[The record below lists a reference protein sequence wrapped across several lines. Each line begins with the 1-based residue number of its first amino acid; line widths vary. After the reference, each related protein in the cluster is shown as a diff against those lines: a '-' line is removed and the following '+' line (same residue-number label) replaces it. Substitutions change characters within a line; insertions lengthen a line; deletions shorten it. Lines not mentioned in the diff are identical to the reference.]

1 MTAPRYTIGE
11 FSRLSRLTVTTL
23 RHYDEIGLLP
33 PAEVDRATG
42 YRYYDAGQLAS
53 ALRLGVLRSAGVPL
67 ADLLELVRGRRAL
80 VDVLEG
86 QRRRVEAER
95 VEQERRLALLD
106 DLAREPADAPVVE
119 EVVLQPRTVAVL
131 TRTGSWDGLER
142 TTRHALARL
151 QVRLRQ
157 RGIEPSP
164 PHGALF
170 PVDPAGEL
178 TVVAYTGVDLPADV
192 DVVELPGGAAVRTAH
207 VGSPELLPYAYRA
220 LLAVVASRALVTSGP
235 VREEYH
241 DREGGPPSTD
251 LLVLVA
257 PGSSP
262 TSGQSE
268 RSSRC

>member
-1 MTAPRYTIGE
+1 MTVPRYTIGE

-33 PAEVDRATG
+33 PAEVDPATG
-42 YRYYDAGQLAS
+42 YRYYDAGQLPA
-53 ALRLGVLRSAGVPL
+53 ALRLGVLRSTGVPL
-67 ADLLELVRGRRAL
+67 DDLLELVRNRRSLA
-80 VDVLEG
+80 DVLER

-95 VEQERRLALLD
+95 AEQDRRLTLLD
-106 DLAREPADAPVVE
+106 ELAREPADAPVVE

-131 TRTGSWDGLER
+131 ARTASWEGVER

-170 PVDPAGEL
+170 PVDPEAEL
-178 TVVAYTGVDLPADV
+178 TVVAYTGVDASAEP

-207 VGSPELLPYAYRA
+207 VGRRELLPYAYRA
-220 LLAVVASRALVTSGP
+220 LLAAVASRALVTSGP

-241 DREGGPPSTD
+241 DPPGGPPSTE
-251 LLVLVA
+251 LSVLVA
-257 PGSSP
+257 SGSLP
-262 TSGQSE
+262 ASGQRE
-268 RSSRC
+268 RALRF

>member
-42 YRYYDAGQLAS
+42 YRYYDAEQLPA
-53 ALRLGVLRSAGVPL
+53 ALHLGVLRSAGVPL
-67 ADLLELVRGRRAL
+67 ADLLELVRNQRTLAE
-80 VDVLEG
+80 VLER

-95 VEQERRLALLD
+95 AEQERRLALLD
-106 DLAREPADAPVVE
+106 ELSRDPADGPVVE
-119 EVVLQPRTVAVL
+119 EVVLRPRTVAVL
-131 TRTGSWDGLER
+131 ARTASWDGAER

-170 PVDPAGEL
+170 PVDPEVEL
-178 TVVAYTGVDLPADV
+178 TVVAYTGVDASTDL

-207 VGSPELLPYAYRA
+207 VGRRELLPYAYRA
-220 LLAVVASRALVTSGP
+220 LLTAVASRALVTSGA
-235 VREEYH
+235 VREEYL
-241 DREGGPPSTD
+241 DPGDGPLSTE
-251 LLVLVA
+251 LSVLVA
-257 PGSSP
+257 PRSSP
-262 TSGQSE
+262 TSGQRE
-268 RSSRC
+268 RALRF